1 MEAGCIGTCPFACG
15 RYCVVIAPIAL
26 QRDRMIGV
34 EHPPTGNRQFH
45 IGRCQFNAARN
56 AALIREGLAEG
67 LRRDAPRFAL
77 KLLKLPERVQTKC
90 KPEGPR
96 FAPKSLNSHRRGA
109 NCNPYFRPG
118 ASDVARVCSPHTISP
133 GRNHA
138 IEIGTGFS
146 RRETTQAR
154 RAYRTFS
161 TCRRYSELDLHAA
174 MGRIVTQHQH
184 DNSPDCAALQASRE
198 IC

>member
-1 MEAGCIGTCPFACG
+1 VAVPQSTVPKAMCDD
-15 RYCVVIAPIAL
+15 V
-26 QRDRMIGV
+26 
-34 EHPPTGNRQFH
+34 
-45 IGRCQFNAARN
+45 
-56 AALIREGLAEG
+56 
-67 LRRDAPRFAL
+67 RRHTPWFAL
-77 KLLKLPERVQTKC
+77 RLLKSPERVQPEC

-96 FAPKSLNSHRRGA
+96 FAPKSLNSGRHGA
-109 NCNPYFRPG
+109 NCNAYFFSG
-118 ASDVARVCSPHTISP
+118 ASEVARVCSPHTKSP

-138 IEIGTGFS
+138 IEIRTGFS
-146 RRETTQAR
+146 RKETTQAR

-198 IC
+198 IG